1 MMKTGA
7 AKAGLPKPG
16 FQDRSKPSLTPS
28 SSSTTATTMK
38 TSRSYNMRSSDHR
51 LNRLKRA
58 NSDDALTKPA
68 AGAAASGFR
77 MKKTVTTGAISD
89 LAEARPRSTSGA
101 QAAKRSGIPAP
112 REIPSA
118 LTKGRTS
125 LRDQLRT
132 SSTKKIVSS
141 ASTSSLSALAK
152 QTRGPTKSQDT
163 EGLERG
169 LLECQIKELLAEAKA
184 KDLEISNLRAE
195 LQHFM
200 VKPSTPSSSAP
211 SKCVTDEEQRQVDE
225 ALLLVGEL
233 REKNGTFQNELAV
246 LREDNQILNGK
257 LLSLEAYIAS
267 TPSKPFV
274 NGLPYSSLRTS
285 VSSSSDMT
293 KDSPSPDSSEFEK
306 IPSCSESLHSG
317 ASGET
322 GSIGAVMSS
331 MGQNLSVQ
339 SLAEQIHKM
348 EENQHSTAEELQA
361 TLQELADQQKMVQ
374 ELTAENERLAEEK
387 RLLQTSV
394 QQQQECVEV
403 LAQKNES
410 LARRLQEQVQVQAQR
425 EEEIC
430 SQGPRLAELEQRY
443 ANLME
448 SSHFEREKLVDI
460 QQQLT
465 GSLRSLEEEHQI
477 AQGQVCCLR
486 EEMDRLQAQLDQ
498 ELESVGQATLV
509 AEEQR
514 ATAESLRLENSRLK
528 VQVDIERQ
536 KIGEMKTIQ
545 NASDTAEVLSMLKAA
560 HAERDR
566 MEAELTTLREK
577 LLHAQAE
584 TEHTRAALSMVE
596 AKCQQVQE
604 QAEEREQVLHN
615 QISSVEE
622 ERILAENQVKDL
634 KENIFELEDQVEQQR
649 AVNCHT
655 NQAALDMENL
665 AKKLEDQK
673 SEAERQ
679 LKVLTR
685 KLKDEKEEWRRFQAD
700 LQTAVVVAN
709 DIKVEAQQE
718 LRALRRQLQ
727 EEQERNATLSADLE
741 ALQGVRL
748 STGATFDTKTAVEG
762 H

>member
-1 MMKTGA
+1 ML
-7 AKAGLPKPG
+7 GL
-16 FQDRSKPSLTPS
+16 
-28 SSSTTATTMK
+28 A
-38 TSRSYNMRSSDHR
+38 
-51 LNRLKRA
+51 
-58 NSDDALTKPA
+58 
-68 AGAAASGFR
+68 
-77 MKKTVTTGAISD
+77 
-89 LAEARPRSTSGA
+89 GA
-101 QAAKRSGIPAP
+101 QAAKKSGIPAP

-152 QTRGPTKSQDT
+152 QTRCPTKSQDT

-200 VKPSTPSSSAP
+200 VKPSTPSASAP

-233 REKNGTFQNELAV
+233 REKNGKFQKELAV
-246 LREDNQILNGK
+246 LREDNQILKGK
-257 LLSLEAYIAS
+257 LLSLEAYIPS
-267 TPSKPFV
+267 TTSKTFV
-274 NGLPYSSLRTS
+274 NGLPSGSTSSTQQQYNSLRTS
-285 VSSSSDMT
+285 VSSSSDTT

-317 ASGET
+317 ASGES

-348 EENQHSTAEELQA
+348 EENQHSNAEELQA
-361 TLQELADQQKMVQ
+361 TLQELADQQQMVQ
-374 ELTAENERLAEEK
+374 ELTAENEGLAKEK
-387 RLLQTSV
+387 RLLQTSL
-394 QQQQECVEV
+394 QQQRECVEV
-403 LAQKNES
+403 LTQKNES
-410 LARRLQEQVQVQAQR
+410 LASRLQEQFQAQTQR

-465 GSLRSLEEEHQI
+465 GRLRSLEEEHHI
-477 AQGQVCCLR
+477 AQGQVRYLR

-514 ATAESLRLENSRLK
+514 AAAESLRLENSRLK

-536 KIGEMKTIQ
+536 MIGELKTMQ
-545 NASDTAEVLSMLKAA
+545 NASDTTEVQSMLKAA
-560 HAERDR
+560 HAERDQ
-566 MEAELTTLREK
+566 MEAELRTLREK

-584 TEHTRAALSMVE
+584 TEHTRAALSMVGGT
-596 AKCQQVQE
+596 
-604 QAEEREQVLHN
+604 VL
-615 QISSVEE
+615 
-622 ERILAENQVKDL
+622 
-634 KENIFELEDQVEQQR
+634 
-649 AVNCHT
+649 
-655 NQAALDMENL
+655 
-665 AKKLEDQK
+665 
-673 SEAERQ
+673 Q
-679 LKVLTR
+679 LRTGLT
-685 KLKDEKEEWRRFQAD
+685 EF
-700 LQTAVVVAN
+700 V
-709 DIKVEAQQE
+709 
-718 LRALRRQLQ
+718 
-727 EEQERNATLSADLE
+727 
-741 ALQGVRL
+741 
-748 STGATFDTKTAVEG
+748 TK
-762 H
+762 

>member
-1 MMKTGA
+1 ML
-7 AKAGLPKPG
+7 GL
-16 FQDRSKPSLTPS
+16 
-28 SSSTTATTMK
+28 A
-38 TSRSYNMRSSDHR
+38 
-51 LNRLKRA
+51 
-58 NSDDALTKPA
+58 
-68 AGAAASGFR
+68 
-77 MKKTVTTGAISD
+77 
-89 LAEARPRSTSGA
+89 GA
-101 QAAKRSGIPAP
+101 QAAKKSGIPAP

-118 LTKGRTS
+118 ITKGRTS
-125 LRDQLRT
+125 LRDQFRT

-184 KDLEISNLRAE
+184 KDFEISNLRAE
-195 LQHFM
+195 LQHFI

-233 REKNGTFQNELAV
+233 REKNGKIQKELAV
-246 LREDNQILNGK
+246 LREDNQILKGK
-257 LLSLEAYIAS
+257 LLSVEAYIPS
-267 TPSKPFV
+267 TPSKTFV
-274 NGLPYSSLRTS
+274 NGLPSDSASSTQQQYSSLTTS
-285 VSSSSDMT
+285 VSSSSDPT

-317 ASGET
+317 ANGESGST
-322 GSIGAVMSS
+322 GAVMSS

-361 TLQELADQQKMVQ
+361 TLQELADQQQMVQ
-374 ELTAENERLAEEK
+374 ELTAENEALAEEK
-387 RLLQTSV
+387 RLLQTSL
-394 QQQQECVEV
+394 QQQRECVEV

-410 LARRLQEQVQVQAQR
+410 LASRLQEQVQAQAQR

-486 EEMDRLQAQLDQ
+486 EEIDRLQAQLDQ

-509 AEEQR
+509 AEEER
-514 ATAESLRLENSRLK
+514 ATAESLRQENSRLK

-536 KIGEMKTIQ
+536 KIGELKTMH
-545 NASDTAEVLSMLKAA
+545 NASDTTEVQSMLKAA
-560 HAERDR
+560 HAERDQ

-584 TEHTRAALSMVE
+584 TEHMRAALSMVGGT
-596 AKCQQVQE
+596 V
-604 QAEEREQVLHN
+604 
-615 QISSVEE
+615 S
-622 ERILAENQVKDL
+622 
-634 KENIFELEDQVEQQR
+634 
-649 AVNCHT
+649 
-655 NQAALDMENL
+655 
-665 AKKLEDQK
+665 
-673 SEAERQ
+673 Q
-679 LKVLTR
+679 LR
-685 KLKDEKEEWRRFQAD
+685 
-700 LQTAVVVAN
+700 
-709 DIKVEAQQE
+709 
-718 LRALRRQLQ
+718 
-727 EEQERNATLSADLE
+727 
-741 ALQGVRL
+741 
-748 STGATFDTKTAVEG
+748 TGFTEFVTK
-762 H
+762 

>member
-1 MMKTGA
+1 MLSLK
-7 AKAGLPKPG
+7 KIIVVLGL
-16 FQDRSKPSLTPS
+16 
-28 SSSTTATTMK
+28 A
-38 TSRSYNMRSSDHR
+38 
-51 LNRLKRA
+51 
-58 NSDDALTKPA
+58 
-68 AGAAASGFR
+68 
-77 MKKTVTTGAISD
+77 
-89 LAEARPRSTSGA
+89 GA
-101 QAAKRSGIPAP
+101 QAAKKSGIPAP
-112 REIPSA
+112 REMSSA

-163 EGLERG
+163 DGLERG

-195 LQHFM
+195 VQNFM
-200 VKPSTPSSSAP
+200 VKPSTPSSAP
-211 SKCVTDEEQRQVDE
+211 SKCVIDEEQRQVDE
-225 ALLLVGEL
+225 AILLVGEL
-233 REKNGTFQNELAV
+233 REKNGKFQKELAV
-246 LREDNQILNGK
+246 LREDNQILKGK
-257 LLSLEAYIAS
+257 LLSLEAYIPS
-267 TPSKPFV
+267 TPSKSFV
-274 NGLPYSSLRTS
+274 NGLPSDSTTSTQQQYSSLRTS
-285 VSSSSDMT
+285 VSSSSDIT

-317 ASGET
+317 ASGES
-322 GSIGAVMSS
+322 GSIGAVMTS

-361 TLQELADQQKMVQ
+361 TLQELADQQQMVQ

-387 RLLQTSV
+387 RLLQTSL
-394 QQQQECVEV
+394 QQQRECVEV

-410 LARRLQEQVQVQAQR
+410 LASQLQEQVQVQAQK
-425 EEEIC
+425 EQEIC

-465 GSLRSLEEEHQI
+465 GSLRALEEEHQI

-486 EEMDRLQAQLDQ
+486 EETDRLQAQLDQ
-498 ELESVGQATLV
+498 ELERVGQATLV

-536 KIGEMKTIQ
+536 KIGELKTMQ
-545 NASDTAEVLSMLKAA
+545 NASDNTEVQSMLKAA
-560 HAERDR
+560 HTERDQ

-584 TEHTRAALSMVE
+584 TEHTRAALSMVGGT
-596 AKCQQVQE
+596 
-604 QAEEREQVLHN
+604 VLRLRTGFTEFVTECLTIAHRF
-615 QISSVEE
+615 IFT
-622 ERILAENQVKDL
+622 IDVK
-634 KENIFELEDQVEQQR
+634 V
-649 AVNCHT
+649 
-655 NQAALDMENL
+655 
-665 AKKLEDQK
+665 
-673 SEAERQ
+673 
-679 LKVLTR
+679 
-685 KLKDEKEEWRRFQAD
+685 
-700 LQTAVVVAN
+700 
-709 DIKVEAQQE
+709 IK
-718 LRALRRQLQ
+718 
-727 EEQERNATLSADLE
+727 
-741 ALQGVRL
+741 
-748 STGATFDTKTAVEG
+748 
-762 H
+762 

>member
-1 MMKTGA
+1 M
-7 AKAGLPKPG
+7 L
-16 FQDRSKPSLTPS
+16 SL
-28 SSSTTATTMK
+28 
-38 TSRSYNMRSSDHR
+38 
-51 LNRLKRA
+51 
-58 NSDDALTKPA
+58 
-68 AGAAASGFR
+68 
-77 MKKTVTTGAISD
+77 KKTIVVLG
-89 LAEARPRSTSGA
+89 LAGA
-101 QAAKRSGIPAP
+101 QAAKKSGIPAP

-125 LRDQLRT
+125 LRDQPRT

-152 QTRGPTKSQDT
+152 QTRCPTKSQDT

-200 VKPSTPSSSAP
+200 VKPSTPSASAP

-233 REKNGTFQNELAV
+233 REKNGKFQKELAV
-246 LREDNQILNGK
+246 LREDNQILKGK
-257 LLSLEAYIAS
+257 LLSLEAYIPS
-267 TPSKPFV
+267 TTSKTFV
-274 NGLPYSSLRTS
+274 NGLPSDSTSSTQQQYSSLRTS
-285 VSSSSDMT
+285 VSSSSDTT

-317 ASGET
+317 ASGES

-348 EENQHSTAEELQA
+348 EENQHSNAEELQA
-361 TLQELADQQKMVQ
+361 TLQELADQQQMVQ
-374 ELTAENERLAEEK
+374 ELTAENEGLAKEK
-387 RLLQTSV
+387 RLLQTSL
-394 QQQQECVEV
+394 QQQRECVEV

-410 LARRLQEQVQVQAQR
+410 LASRLQEQFQAQTQR

-430 SQGPRLAELEQRY
+430 SQGPRLAELEQKY

-465 GSLRSLEEEHQI
+465 GSLRSLEEEHHI
-477 AQGQVCCLR
+477 AQGQVCYLR

-514 ATAESLRLENSRLK
+514 AAAESLRLENSRLK

-536 KIGEMKTIQ
+536 MIGELKTMQ
-545 NASDTAEVLSMLKAA
+545 NASDTTEVQSMLKAA
-560 HAERDR
+560 HAERDQ
-566 MEAELTTLREK
+566 MEAELRTLREK

-584 TEHTRAALSMVE
+584 TEHTRAALSMVGGT
-596 AKCQQVQE
+596 
-604 QAEEREQVLHN
+604 VLQLRTGLTEFVTKLLIMAHRL
-615 QISSVEE
+615 IF
-622 ERILAENQVKDL
+622 RIDV
-634 KENIFELEDQVEQQR
+634 
-649 AVNCHT
+649 
-655 NQAALDMENL
+655 
-665 AKKLEDQK
+665 
-673 SEAERQ
+673 
-679 LKVLTR
+679 KVL
-685 KLKDEKEEWRRFQAD
+685 K
-700 LQTAVVVAN
+700 
-709 DIKVEAQQE
+709 
-718 LRALRRQLQ
+718 
-727 EEQERNATLSADLE
+727 
-741 ALQGVRL
+741 
-748 STGATFDTKTAVEG
+748 
-762 H
+762 